1 MKHIMIDV
9 ECDGPLIGTHS
20 MISFGAVVIDKGLE
34 KRFYA
39 ELKPIGDQYIEEALS
54 VSGFSREKTL
64 TFKDP
69 KEVMIEFEQWLK
81 SLNDRIVFWSD
92 NNGFDFAWM
101 NWYFLTFIGANPFGH
116 SSNNLRNVFNG
127 MNKSMK
133 QSFKHLRKTKHSH
146 NALDDA
152 LGNAE
157 AMVEMMNMGMKF

>member
-1 MKHIMIDV
+1 M
-9 ECDGPLIGTHS
+9 
-20 MISFGAVVIDKGLE
+20 
-34 KRFYA
+34 
-39 ELKPIGDQYIEEALS
+39 S

-69 KEVMIEFEQWLK
+69 KEVMIEFEQWLN
-81 SLNDRIVFWSD
+81 SLNDRVVFWSD

-101 NWYFLTFIGANPFGH
+101 NWYFLTFIGRNPFGH

-127 MNKSMK
+127 MSKSMK
-133 QSFKHLRKTKHSH
+133 QSFKHLRRTEHSH

-157 AMVEMMNMGMKF
+157 AMLEIMNMGMKF